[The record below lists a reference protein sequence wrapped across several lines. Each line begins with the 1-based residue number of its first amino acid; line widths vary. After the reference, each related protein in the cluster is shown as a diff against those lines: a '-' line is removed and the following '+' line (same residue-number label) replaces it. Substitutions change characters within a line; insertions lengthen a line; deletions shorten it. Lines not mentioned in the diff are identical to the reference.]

1 VAKLV
6 VHNEVDPGIG
16 MVLEEV
22 LPGVPGRAQG
32 WYGRCTACPKTM
44 HRWHQDRAIRSAQA
58 HVDSH
63 TPVLIGG
70 DTDALVR

>member
-1 VAKLV
+1 MAKLI
-6 VHNEVDPGIG
+6 VHHQTDPGIG

-22 LPGVPGRAQG
+22 LPGDAKRARG

-44 HRWHQDRAIRSAQA
+44 HRWHQDRAVKAAQG

-63 TPVLIGG
+63 EAVLVGG